1 MESSMVEKT
10 KDQKVKKEDLD
21 FYLSASEFTDI
32 TLTDEES
39 KNLIE
44 LMKRGPNK
52 KAKKFSEES
61 LKFYEDIMNKAS
73 NSKQIDD

>member
-61 LKFYEDIMNKAS
+61 LKFYEDMMNKAS
-73 NSKQIDD
+73 NSKQIND

>member
-1 MESSMVEKT
+1 MENSMVEKT

-61 LKFYEDIMNKAS
+61 LKFYEDMMNKAS
-73 NSKQIDD
+73 NSKQIND

>member
-73 NSKQIDD
+73 NSKQIND